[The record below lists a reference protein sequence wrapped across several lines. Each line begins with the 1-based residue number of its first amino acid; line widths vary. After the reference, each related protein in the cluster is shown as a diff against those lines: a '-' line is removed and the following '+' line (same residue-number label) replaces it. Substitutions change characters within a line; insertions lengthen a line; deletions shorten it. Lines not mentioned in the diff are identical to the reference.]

1 MRASATR
8 SPGSRSVDES
18 RSHLPVHG
26 RRCEPAL
33 LKGGWDED
41 MRPQP
46 QRRAS
51 TAEAGVASSESS
63 STLRRRDLMTVH
75 LGGGERSEECCLH
88 RGHDCATDDLDRSR
102 LISIDLDRSRLIST
116 DLDRSRLISH
126 SKRSSISSVKTE

>member
-41 MRPQP
+41 LRPQP

-63 STLRRRDLMTVH
+63 STSRRRDLMTVH
-75 LGGGERSEECCLH
+75 LGGER
-88 RGHDCATDDLDRSR
+88 DPRSAAFTEGTTAR
-102 LISIDLDRSRLIST
+102 RTTSIDLD
-116 DLDRSRLISH
+116 
-126 SKRSSISSVKTE
+126 

>member
-33 LKGGWDED
+33 LKGGRDED
-41 MRPQP
+41 MRPKP

-75 LGGGERSEECCLH
+75 LRGGGRDPRSAAFTVGTTA
-88 RGHDCATDDLDRSR
+88 RRTT
-102 LISIDLDRSRLIST
+102 ST
-116 DLDRSRLISH
+116 DLD
-126 SKRSSISSVKTE
+126 